1 MLLENEILFLRDMKS
16 SIKNYSL
23 EMLFVFCCNWYQIDC
38 GVFSCLEICTA
49 NFAGPQK
56 IL

>member
-1 MLLENEILFLRDMKS
+1 MLHRNEILFLRDMKS
-16 SIKNYSL
+16 SIENYSL

-38 GVFSCLEICTA
+38 GVFSCNEISTS